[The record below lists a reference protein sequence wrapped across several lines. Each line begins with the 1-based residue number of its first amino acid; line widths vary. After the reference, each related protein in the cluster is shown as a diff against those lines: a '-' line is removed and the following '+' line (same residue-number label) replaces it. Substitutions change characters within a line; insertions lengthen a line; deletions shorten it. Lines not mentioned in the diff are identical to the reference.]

1 MDNDPQ
7 YFFFWKLHLDSDDR
21 ETLDQL
27 RDEIQRSETV
37 YRERHEVLYD
47 DSDSDDNDNMDL
59 F

>member
-1 MDNDPQ
+1 MKTL
-7 YFFFWKLHLDSDDR
+7 FFGKLHLDSDDR
-21 ETLDQL
+21 ETLNQL